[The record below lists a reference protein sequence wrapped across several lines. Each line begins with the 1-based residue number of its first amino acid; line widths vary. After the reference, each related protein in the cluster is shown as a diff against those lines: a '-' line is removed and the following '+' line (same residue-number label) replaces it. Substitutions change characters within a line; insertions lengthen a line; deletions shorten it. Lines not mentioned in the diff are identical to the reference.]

1 MCQNFKSNLVVILKD
16 SLDSVTSVIKILD
29 PNWSGLTQ
37 FQQDAAAAITAVEN
51 WQSGTPAQDVVQILD
66 ILIADINLFPVS
78 DVYKAVIVIA
88 LDGIK
93 SVIVLIEE
101 HSTGTTQAAA
111 QAVMARTQ
119 QATVTMCTAPAG
131 HAEAAS
137 LAEAAS
143 PVAAASPAEAADRKV
158 DPWVPPTMVYEGARQ
173 YALAWNK
180 EVSNYPNLGTAKVQ
194 VPRKWGVLP

>member
-1 MCQNFKSNLVVILKD
+1 MCQNFKSNLVVILTD
-16 SLDSVTSVIKILD
+16 ALDSITSVIKILD
-29 PNWSGLTQ
+29 PQWSGLAQ
-37 FQQDAAAAITAVEN
+37 FTQDATAAIAAVNN

-111 QAVMARTQ
+111 QAVMDRT
-119 QATVTMCTAPAG
+119 
-131 HAEAAS
+131 AEA
-137 LAEAAS
+137 E
-143 PVAAASPAEAADRKV
+143 VAGRKV
-158 DPWVPPTMVYEGARQ
+158 DPWVPPTVVYEGTRQ

-180 EVSNYPNLGTAKVQ
+180 EIGNYPNLGTAKMK
-194 VPRKWGVLP
+194 VPRKWGILP